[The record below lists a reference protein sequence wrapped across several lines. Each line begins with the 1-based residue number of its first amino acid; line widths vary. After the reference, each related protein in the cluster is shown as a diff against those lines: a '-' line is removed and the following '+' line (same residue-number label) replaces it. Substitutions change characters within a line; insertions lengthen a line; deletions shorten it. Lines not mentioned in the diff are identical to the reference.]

1 MARSRH
7 HHPRAGAALARRQSD
22 ERAQGGLRRLRAVT
36 PAGLSV
42 AVASGVSEVRIGL
55 AAGGRWKKFRYS
67 VGVQRARA
75 GFVIPPDYLP
85 GRCRRKRGKARQVDG
100 APATFGALLMA
111 IGLVALWGS
120 GAEAARITFEPSNQ
134 SITFT
139 GNEANSV
146 TVSSP
151 TLSGS
156 AVDTPNGA

>member
-1 MARSRH
+1 MEEISVFRWSSASASGFRHPSRL
-7 HHPRAGAALARRQSD
+7 LAR
-22 ERAQGGLRRLRAVT
+22 A
-36 PAGLSV
+36 
-42 AVASGVSEVRIGL
+42 
-55 AAGGRWKKFRYS
+55 
-67 VGVQRARA
+67 
-75 GFVIPPDYLP
+75 
-85 GRCRRKRGKARQVDG
+85 CRRKRGKARQVDG

-156 AVDTPNGA
+156 AVDTPTVRRIVRTYAAILYGRPQSGGIFSCSKGCHQLSETVSGAFGSFLRRQC